1 VGVCFVSIKE
11 WMSCDSRIAD
21 GLVIVMLNADN
32 ERVMARLPVTD
43 AQAQRM

>member
-1 VGVCFVSIKE
+1 MNE
-11 WMSCDSRIAD
+11 WVSCDSRIAN
-21 GLVIVMLNADN
+21 GVMIVMRNADN